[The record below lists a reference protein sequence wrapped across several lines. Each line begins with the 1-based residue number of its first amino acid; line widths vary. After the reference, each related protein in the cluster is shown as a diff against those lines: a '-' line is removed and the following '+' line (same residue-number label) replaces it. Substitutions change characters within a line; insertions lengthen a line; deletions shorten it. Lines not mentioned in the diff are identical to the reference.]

1 MENVLNITLPKSI
14 TNPNVDIINAL
25 DSSQPFSFLEFI
37 KIIEDSVDNL
47 QNVYIQYLKKWNRV
61 KSVKESEDSLTII
74 ERYRDFIKEIN
85 LKYST
90 TDEQK
95 FLSQLD
101 FNDPLDLEVAI
112 PFYSR
117 KLIEIANY
125 YNKKREE
132 AKYQVTKKKLLGT
145 NNLLSQEIRNNII
158 NYLENVSD
166 GEIYYDIQQIKD
178 DIDIDIDELY
188 DSYPLYFNQTPNE
201 KIYDNKDLD
210 YGFDIFLKNNSEII
224 SDVFSN
230 MSSSELGIKEINDLL
245 DNKRRLTEKYIGSDF
260 YYLST
265 GSTVSDFVSGLAIL
279 ADDPSQNFLNV
290 DYPTTAS
297 TDRKILISKE
307 DI

>member
-178 DIDIDIDELY
+178 DIDLDIDE
-188 DSYPLYFNQTPNE
+188 
-201 KIYDNKDLD
+201 
-210 YGFDIFLKNNSEII
+210 
-224 SDVFSN
+224 
-230 MSSSELGIKEINDLL
+230 
-245 DNKRRLTEKYIGSDF
+245 
-260 YYLST
+260 
-265 GSTVSDFVSGLAIL
+265 
-279 ADDPSQNFLNV
+279 
-290 DYPTTAS
+290 
-297 TDRKILISKE
+297 
-307 DI
+307 